1 MAAPTRK
8 LRTNKRPQPAEAKR
22 ALEARE
28 AHAKAAVEAY
38 ESLLCM
44 HARLRRIRT
53 NALGEFGLS
62 DAQLRIVKIIQ
73 AEPGVSI
80 STIARLLDLSRQAV
94 HRVVHH
100 LARDNYVTL
109 KRGRRRGRPT
119 EVRLSAQSAR
129 DAHAAGEWE
138 IEWMGRDLARM
149 ASPASLPAVCWLS
162 RRLRAGLPWRVD
174 DVEDLAVHSFT
185 RRAFRL
191 EESGLGYAVREAV
204 SRTLRSAR
212 LSAGMPPSGSSG
224 MR

>member
-1 MAAPTRK
+1 MTAPS
-8 LRTNKRPQPAEAKR
+8 NESHPDQRPQPTDAKR

-119 EVRLSAQSAR
+119 
-129 DAHAAGEWE
+129 
-138 IEWMGRDLARM
+138 
-149 ASPASLPAVCWLS
+149 
-162 RRLRAGLPWRVD
+162 
-174 DVEDLAVHSFT
+174 
-185 RRAFRL
+185 
-191 EESGLGYAVREAV
+191 
-204 SRTLRSAR
+204 
-212 LSAGMPPSGSSG
+212 
-224 MR
+224 